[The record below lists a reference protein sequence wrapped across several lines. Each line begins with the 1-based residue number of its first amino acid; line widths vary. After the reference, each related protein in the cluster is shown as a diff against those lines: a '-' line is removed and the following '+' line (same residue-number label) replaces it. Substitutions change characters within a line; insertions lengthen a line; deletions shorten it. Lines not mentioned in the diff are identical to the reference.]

1 VTAAN
6 AVALGQGSVANVAN
20 TVSVGTAT
28 NQRQITNVAAGVQA
42 TDAANVSQVNA
53 ALATAKTYTD
63 ASAQQT
69 LQAANAYTNQAI
81 TAANG
86 ANGNLANFESQVS
99 DQFQAVDKRIDQ
111 AGAMSAASTQ
121 MAINAAGATGNG
133 RISAG
138 VGYQGSRN
146 AISVGYAVPIGS
158 SAHMSVGASSSGSQT
173 SVGAGFG
180 IDL

>member
-1 VTAAN
+1 
-6 AVALGQGSVANVAN
+6 VALGQGSVANVAN

-63 ASAQQT
+63 ASSQQT
-69 LQAANAYTNQAI
+69 LSAANAYTNQAI

-138 VGYQGSRN
+138 VGYQGARN

-158 SAHMSVGASSSGSQT
+158 TAHMSVGASSSGSQT

>member
-1 VTAAN
+1 
-6 AVALGQGSVANVAN
+6 
-20 TVSVGTAT
+20 
-28 NQRQITNVAAGVQA
+28 
-42 TDAANVSQVNA
+42 
-53 ALATAKTYTD
+53 
-63 ASAQQT
+63 
-69 LQAANAYTNQAI
+69 
-81 TAANG
+81 
-86 ANGNLANFESQVS
+86 VS
-99 DQFQAVDKRIDQ
+99 DQFQSVNKRIDE

-158 SAHMSVGASSSGSQT
+158 TAHMSVGASSSGSQT

>member
-1 VTAAN
+1 
-6 AVALGQGSVANVAN
+6 
-20 TVSVGTAT
+20 
-28 NQRQITNVAAGVQA
+28 
-42 TDAANVSQVNA
+42 
-53 ALATAKTYTD
+53 
-63 ASAQQT
+63 
-69 LQAANAYTNQAI
+69 
-81 TAANG
+81 
-86 ANGNLANFESQVS
+86 
-99 DQFQAVDKRIDQ
+99 VDKRIDQ

-138 VGYQGSRN
+138 VGYQGARN

-158 SAHMSVGASSSGSQT
+158 TAHMSVGASSSGSQT